1 MFEKAK
7 EKIKKMF
14 SKSSRSSR
22 SLSSSRDNMS
32 VYSGHHTN
40 VSREEEE
47 SPAVPRHRLRIR
59 VLTMVEQIIV
69 KNDYEREALELLK
82 RQNFGHAKR
91 FESCFLMK
99 TGLKQDMNNAFAAVG
114 WENFVDI
121 VEPSLQLLT
130 MEFLISLAIE
140 ETGAETKVYFRL
152 FNEQFEMKLKDFSI
166 ALGFQKMH
174 P

>member
-32 VYSGHHTN
+32 VYSDHHTN

-59 VLTMVEQIIV
+59 VLTMVES
-69 KNDYEREALELLK
+69 LK
-82 RQNFGHAKR
+82 
-91 FESCFLMK
+91 M
-99 TGLKQDMNNAFAAVG
+99 TMNG
-114 WENFVDI
+114 RPW
-121 VEPSLQLLT
+121 S
-130 MEFLISLAIE
+130 
-140 ETGAETKVYFRL
+140 Y
-152 FNEQFEMKLKDFSI
+152 
-166 ALGFQKMH
+166 
-174 P
+174 

>member
-1 MFEKAK
+1 
-7 EKIKKMF
+7 
-14 SKSSRSSR
+14 
-22 SLSSSRDNMS
+22 MS

-59 VLTMVEQIIV
+59 VLMMVEQIVV

-99 TGLKQDMNNAFAAVG
+99 TGLK
-114 WENFVDI
+114 
-121 VEPSLQLLT
+121 
-130 MEFLISLAIE
+130 
-140 ETGAETKVYFRL
+140 
-152 FNEQFEMKLKDFSI
+152 
-166 ALGFQKMH
+166 
-174 P
+174 